1 MAIDM
6 IENNDLG
13 TFTEG
18 RLGFRQFADEKF
30 SNYTGGEDFYN
41 LFGSRKAKKSAFR
54 EAVRQKYQ
62 NLPSDCERVQN
73 SIDLISNDVQTLLK
87 QKSSLEV
94 REKLDES
101 NIILGEYK
109 RLQIQQNC
117 EGLAAQKAK
126 QEERESTL
134 ATLTQLTESSVGQ
147 AKTELTTAKS
157 AVAGIP
163 TKNLLIYGGVGVA
176 AFILIALIL
185 KKKS

>member
-6 IENNDLG
+6 IENDDLG
-13 TFTEG
+13 TFAEG
-18 RLGFRQFADEKF
+18 RLGFRQFADEKS

-94 REKLDES
+94 RERLDES

-117 EGLAAQKAK
+117 EAVASQKAK
-126 QEERESTL
+126 QEDRESTL

-176 AFILIALIL
+176 ALILIALIL

>member
-1 MAIDM
+1 M
-6 IENNDLG
+6 
-13 TFTEG
+13 
-18 RLGFRQFADEKF
+18 
-30 SNYTGGEDFYN
+30 
-41 LFGSRKAKKSAFR
+41 
-54 EAVRQKYQ
+54 
-62 NLPSDCERVQN
+62 
-73 SIDLISNDVQTLLK
+73 K

-94 REKLDES
+94 RERLDES

-157 AVAGIP
+157 GVAGIP